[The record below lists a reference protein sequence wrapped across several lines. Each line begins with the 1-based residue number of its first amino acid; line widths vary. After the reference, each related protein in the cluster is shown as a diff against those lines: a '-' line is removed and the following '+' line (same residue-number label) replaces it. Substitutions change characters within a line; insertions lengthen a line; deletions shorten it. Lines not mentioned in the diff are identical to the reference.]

1 MWKGE
6 WIFWWDLTLGRRQVT
21 SVCNLGFLYMLYT
34 FRRQGLGKNM
44 KGGKTSPQFS
54 GFARVACW
62 RRNVKLL
69 IVTSRSNVCNK
80 TISGHFIKTA
90 RHIYFPRSAR

>member
-1 MWKGE
+1 MNILVRSHPGSSSS
-6 WIFWWDLTLGRRQVT
+6 DLSLQLRFFVYAVYIST
-21 SVCNLGFLYMLYT
+21 SGS
-34 FRRQGLGKNM
+34 GKEHE
-44 KGGKTSPQFS
+44 SPQFS

>member
-44 KGGKTSPQFS
+44 KGEETS
-54 GFARVACW
+54 
-62 RRNVKLL
+62 
-69 IVTSRSNVCNK
+69 
-80 TISGHFIKTA
+80 
-90 RHIYFPRSAR
+90 